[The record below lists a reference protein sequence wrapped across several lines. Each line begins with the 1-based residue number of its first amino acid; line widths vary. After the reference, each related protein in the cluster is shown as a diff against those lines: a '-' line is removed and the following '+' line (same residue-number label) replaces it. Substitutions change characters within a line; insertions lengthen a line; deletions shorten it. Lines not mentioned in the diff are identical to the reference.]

1 MPQVQHVQISA
12 LVVAPPPRA
21 VSVPHVIRT
30 GSSTDEAGSSS
41 GSLIED
47 HALIGDTIGVAL
59 VDRTCSIN
67 WWCPSRI
74 DAPACFARLLGTDA
88 HGHWRIAP
96 VEPVLNVERR
106 YEPDTLVIETVLH
119 TASGSV
125 AIIDFMVPEQ
135 DHPTIHRQV
144 EGRTGSVSMRME
156 LVVRFDYGS
165 VIPWVRATGDG
176 LTMVGGSE
184 ALRLHSPV
192 PLEGRGLRTFAHF
205 DVRPGDQRSFSLA
218 WHNSIEPA
226 PLPLSTSAAL
236 HRTRGWWRAWVSHCT
251 WQGPHRDDVV
261 RSLITLKALT
271 NSRTGAV
278 AAAATTSLPEW
289 IGGVRNWDYRYSWVR
304 DATFTLQAFLV
315 AGYTQEAR
323 AWAQWL
329 RRAVAGSPGDFQI
342 LYGVGGERR
351 LPEMILDWLPGYE
364 QSAPVRIGNAASG
377 QFQLDVFGEVMDA
390 AATARRAGMQALGPD
405 ALNVEKALMAH
416 LEGVWEHPDEG
427 IWEVRGPRRHFTHS
441 KVMAWVAFD
450 RAVRMVH
457 HSPTGVSPVA
467 DRAPQ
472 WARLRDKVHAQVC
485 AQGWNDHIGAFTQSY
500 GSDRLDASLLMVLPV
515 GFLAPEDPR
524 AASNVDAIA
533 RDLCVDGFVRRY
545 QTDQTGD
552 DGDTVDGLP
561 PGEGAFL
568 LTTFWL
574 ADNFAMLG
582 RVDEAT
588 DVFERLCA
596 LRNDVGLLSEEYD
609 PAGGRMLGNFPQ
621 AFSHVGLI
629 NTAANIA
636 AAQDRVDR
644 GPGMIRAGV
653 DPNR

>member
-1 MPQVQHVQISA
+1 MTVIDGWD
-12 LVVAPPPRA
+12 A
-21 VSVPHVIRT
+21 VSVPKVT
-30 GSSTDEAGSSS
+30 AAGSSPHDHQPSS
-41 GSLIED
+41 GARIED
-47 HALIGDTIGVAL
+47 HALIGDTVGVAL
-59 VDRTCSIN
+59 VDRTGSVN
-67 WWCPSRI
+67 WWCPERI
-74 DAPACFARLLGTDA
+74 DAPACFAKLLGTEA
-88 HGHWRIAP
+88 NGHWRIAP
-96 VEPVLNVERR
+96 VEPVIEIQRR
-106 YEPDTLVIETVLH
+106 YEPDTLVLETVLR
-119 TASGSV
+119 TASGTV
-125 AIIDFMVPEQ
+125 AIIDFIVPEQ
-135 DHPTIHRQV
+135 DHPTIHRQI
-144 EGRTGSVSMRME
+144 EGRTGSVAMRME

-192 PLEGRGLRTFAHF
+192 PLEGRDLRTFAHF
-205 DVRPGDQRSFSLA
+205 DVRSGDQRAFSLA

-251 WQGPHRDDVV
+251 WHGPYRDDVV

-289 IGGVRNWDYRYSWVR
+289 IGGVRNWDYRYSWLR

-315 AGYTQEAR
+315 AGFTQEAR

-351 LPEMILDWLPGYE
+351 IPEMVLDWLPGYE
-364 QSAPVRIGNAASG
+364 RSAPVRIGNAASG

-390 AATARRAGMQALGPD
+390 AATARRAGMLPAGAD
-405 ALNVEKALMAH
+405 VLNVEKALMQH
-416 LEGVWEHPDEG
+416 LEGVWEQPDDG

-450 RAVRMVH
+450 RAVRMVRH
-457 HSPTGVSPVA
+457 HGPGGSPLA
-467 DRAPQ
+467 DRADH
-472 WARLRDKVHAQVC
+472 WARLRDQVHAQVC
-485 AQGWNDHIGAFTQSY
+485 AQGWNDRIGAFTQSY

-515 GFLAPEDPR
+515 GFLSPDDPR

-533 RDLCVDGFVRRY
+533 RELCVDGFVRRY
-545 QTDQTGD
+545 QTDQAGPD
-552 DGDTVDGLP
+552 DEAVDGLP

-574 ADNFAMLG
+574 ADNLAMLG
-582 RVDEAT
+582 RIDEAT
-588 DVFERLCA
+588 EVFERLRA

-609 PAGGRMLGNFPQ
+609 PAAGQMLGNFPQ
-621 AFSHVGLI
+621 AFSHVGLV

-636 AAQDRVDR
+636 AAQDRVSR
-644 GPGMIRAGV
+644 GPGMARAAV
-653 DPNR
+653 DPRP

>member
-1 MPQVQHVQISA
+1 MPSPRIEDYAFLSDTRSAAMVSRSGSVDWLTFPRFDSPAAMAA
-12 LVVAPPPRA
+12 LVGTQENGHFSISPVGEF
-21 VSVPHVIRT
+21 RT
-30 GSSTDEAGSSS
+30 
-41 GSLIED
+41 
-47 HALIGDTIGVAL
+47 
-59 VDRTCSIN
+59 
-67 WWCPSRI
+67 
-74 DAPACFARLLGTDA
+74 
-88 HGHWRIAP
+88 
-96 VEPVLNVERR
+96 ERR
-106 YEPDTLVIETVLH
+106 YLPGTLVLETTH
-119 TASGSV
+119 TTPNGTAVVTDALAMPHHHRSTPRLLRKVEVTSGRV
-125 AIIDFMVPEQ
+125 A
-135 DHPTIHRQV
+135 
-144 EGRTGSVSMRME
+144 MRME

-192 PLEGRGLRTFAHF
+192 PLEGRDLRTFAHF
-205 DVRPGDQRSFSLA
+205 DVRSGDQRAFSLA

-251 WQGPHRDDVV
+251 WHGPYRDDVV

-289 IGGVRNWDYRYSWVR
+289 IGGVRNWDYRYSWLR

-315 AGYTQEAR
+315 AGFTQEAR

-351 LPEMILDWLPGYE
+351 IPEMVLDWLPGYE
-364 QSAPVRIGNAASG
+364 RSAPVRIGNAASG

-390 AATARRAGMQALGPD
+390 AATARRAGMLPAGAD
-405 ALNVEKALMAH
+405 VLNVEKALMQH
-416 LEGVWEHPDEG
+416 LEGVWEQPDDG

-450 RAVRMVH
+450 RAVRMVRH
-457 HSPTGVSPVA
+457 HGPGGSPLA
-467 DRAPQ
+467 DRADH
-472 WARLRDKVHAQVC
+472 WARLRDQVHAQVC
-485 AQGWNDHIGAFTQSY
+485 AQGWNDRIGAFTQSY

-515 GFLAPEDPR
+515 GFLSPDDPR

-533 RDLCVDGFVRRY
+533 RELCVDGFVRRY
-545 QTDQTGD
+545 QTDQAGPD
-552 DGDTVDGLP
+552 DEAVDGLP

-574 ADNFAMLG
+574 ADNLAMLG
-582 RVDEAT
+582 RIDEAT
-588 DVFERLCA
+588 EVFERLRA

-609 PAGGRMLGNFPQ
+609 PAAGQMLGNFPQ
-621 AFSHVGLI
+621 AFSHVGLV

-636 AAQDRVDR
+636 AAQDRVSR
-644 GPGMIRAGV
+644 GPGMARAAV
-653 DPNR
+653 DPRP

>member
-1 MPQVQHVQISA
+1 VT
-12 LVVAPPPRA
+12 VAH
-21 VSVPHVIRT
+21 SSPH
-30 GSSTDEAGSSS
+30 DLQSS
-41 GSLIED
+41 GALIED
-47 HALIGDTIGVAL
+47 QALIGDTIGVAL
-59 VDRTCSIN
+59 VDRTGSIN
-67 WWCPSRI
+67 WWCPARI
-74 DAPACFARLLGTDA
+74 DAPACFAKLLGTEA

-96 VEPVLNVERR
+96 VEPILEVQRR
-106 YEPDTLVIETVLH
+106 YEPDTLVLETVLH

-125 AIIDFMVPEQ
+125 AVVDFMVPEQ
-135 DHPTIHRQV
+135 DHPTIHRQI
-144 EGRTGSVSMRME
+144 EGRTGSVAMRME

-192 PLEGRGLRTFAHF
+192 PLEGRDLRTFAHF
-205 DVRPGDQRSFSLA
+205 DVRAGDQRSFSLA
-218 WHNSIEPA
+218 WHNSIEAA

-236 HRTRGWWRAWVSHCT
+236 HRTRGWWRAWVSHCS
-251 WQGPHRDDVV
+251 WHGPYRDDVV

-289 IGGVRNWDYRYSWVR
+289 IGGVRNWDYRFSWLR

-315 AGYTQEAR
+315 AGFTHEAR

-351 LPEMILDWLPGYE
+351 LPELVLDWLPGFE
-364 QSAPVRIGNAASG
+364 RSAPVRIGNAASG

-390 AATARRAGMQALGPD
+390 AATARRAGMLPAGSDVLD
-405 ALNVEKALMAH
+405 VERALMQH
-416 LEGVWEHPDEG
+416 LEGVWNEPDDG

-450 RAVRMVH
+450 RAVRMAGPEGPGRT
-457 HSPTGVSPVA
+457 SLT
-467 DRAPQ
+467 DRAEH
-472 WARLRDKVHAQVC
+472 WATLRDQLHAQVC
-485 AQGWNDHIGAFTQSY
+485 EQGWNDQIGAFTQFY

-515 GFLAPEDPR
+515 GFLSPDDPR

-533 RDLCVDGFVRRY
+533 RELCVNGFVRRY
-545 QTDQTGD
+545 RTDRPGR
-552 DGDTVDGLP
+552 GGEGVDGLP

-574 ADNFAMLG
+574 ADNYAMLG
-582 RVDEAT
+582 RIDEAIE
-588 DVFERLCA
+588 VFERLRS

-609 PAGGRMLGNFPQ
+609 PAARRLLGNFPQ
-621 AFSHVGLI
+621 AFSHVGLV

-636 AAQDRVDR
+636 AAQDRVNR
-644 GPGMIRAGV
+644 GPGMARAGV
-653 DPNR
+653 EPLR